1 MDRNYYASSIDIAT
15 ILYEARDV
23 DGQGRKLMVPLYS
36 RAVSA
41 AYTKITTVV
50 NDEATLKKMN
60 AYIDD
65 AMKKVTAWAKRNGHE
80 LIAHYDNDTSVN
92 LLYKCGASQNLYIE
106 VAFTSTAFEL
116 MPLPAPSMS

>member
-1 MDRNYYASSIDIAT
+1 MDRNYYASSVDIAT

-23 DGQGRKLMVPLYS
+23 DGTGRKLMVPLYS
-36 RAVSA
+36 RAVSV
-41 AYTKITTVV
+41 AYSKITTSID
-50 NDEATLKKMN
+50 DEATMKKMN
-60 AYIDD
+60 ADVD
-65 AMKKVTAWAKRNGHE
+65 AAMDKVTAWAKRNEYE

-106 VAFTSTAFEL
+106 IAFTSTAFEL